1 MSKIIMAN
9 QEDFTTRFDSFA
21 SVIGLSS
28 DPLRGFAEMWYHIF
42 LWFLF
47 SSVLVHAVASIIAF
61 FCLRKHKIG
70 RFIPVAII
78 IMGFLGPMTGGSITS
93 VAIAGVY
100 RAAGF
105 TMEPLYAM
113 VFGIGQTTMV
123 LVVSFS
129 RILATM

>member
-1 MSKIIMAN
+1 MAN
-9 QEDFTTRFDSFA
+9 QEDFTTRLDSFS

-28 DPLRGFAEMWYHIF
+28 DPLQGFAEMWYHVF

-47 SSVLVHAVASIIAF
+47 SSVLVHAIAAFIAF

-70 RFIPVAII
+70 RFVPVAII

-93 VAIAGVY
+93 VAIAGVH
-100 RAAGF
+100 RAAGY
-105 TMEPLYAM
+105 TMFPLYAM
-113 VFGIGQTTMV
+113 IFGVGQTLMV
-123 LVVSFS
+123 LLVSFT